1 MTGKIC
7 ISIFPYYDIRT
18 NKKSFKTRPALVIGG
33 PRNHD
38 YTVLPVSTI
47 SRPEN
52 IDAEYDIKVVPEA
65 YPKLNFDKVSYV
77 RVHKQTTIHESE
89 IKKVIADMR
98 EEYEELYLAIME
110 KLEEFNASIIDK
122 AL

>member
-1 MTGKIC
+1 MIGKLC
-7 ISIFPYYDIRT
+7 ISTFPYYDICT
-18 NKKSFKTRPALVIGG
+18 HKKRFKKRPVLIIGG

-52 IDAEYDIKVVPEA
+52 IDAEYDIKVAPEI
-65 YPKLNFDKVSYV
+65 YPKLNFKKVSYI
-77 RVHKQTTIHESE
+77 RVHKQTTIHENE
-89 IKKVIADMR
+89 IRKVIANMR
-98 EEYEELYLAIME
+98 EEYEELYLIIIE
-110 KLEEFNASIIDK
+110 KLEEFNESILDK